1 MSSAVAPVAAP
12 APTPADAPAWWVWP
26 LLILLSGS
34 LLVVLL
40 VLALYVAAMRAP
52 DSKVT
57 R

>member
-1 MSSAVAPVAAP
+1 MAPVAAP